1 MENLPEMI
9 ERLIEA
15 VSEMR
20 HRQREYFRTR
30 SKSSL
35 EAAQAAERKVDRL
48 LEELQRPSLFEISGR
63 YGDGKRQD
71 PTDCGM

>member
-1 MENLPEMI
+1 MESHAEAI
-9 ERLIEA
+9 DRLIEA

-30 SKSSL
+30 SKSAL

-48 LEELQRPSLFEISGR
+48 LEELRQPRLF
-63 YGDGKRQD
+63 D
-71 PTDCGM
+71 PWKS